1 MFNLINNFFNT
12 SKNLK
17 SVTLGFQ
24 VLKKKTNIEKIFNC
38 IESHSKEARVR
49 YVGGCVRKIL
59 NQEIVDDIDLA
70 TNLEPNQVKEILKN
84 NEINFHETGI
94 EHGTITA
101 MIENEK
107 YEITSLRRDVSTD
120 GRHAK
125 IVFTQDWLLDAERRD
140 FSINAIY
147 SDLDGNLFD
156 PFEGVNDLKNG
167 KIVFVGDADKRIK
180 EDYLRI
186 LRYIR
191 FFNKYSKFD
200 HDRNIVRSI
209 NKNMSGIS
217 KISSDRLLDE
227 FKKIFKNS
235 SLEKIYNDD
244 FSNQTIKLIFPQFK
258 GLENFKNLNN
268 LLFKKLHE
276 QDFIFLLSL
285 LIVDETDNTDYFI
298 YKYNISKKAKK
309 RIYSIKNFYF
319 QKNEKNK
326 INIKN
331 LWRIFYKNGRETLND
346 ILNYKIFTSKKID
359 KKLIEYLEFFKDKKV
374 PVFPIKGEYLMKKFN
389 LTEGKKVGEYLKLL
403 EDFWIKNNFSITEK
417 DLERIVKN

>member
-1 MFNLINNFFNT
+1 MFNLINNFFNS

-17 SVTLGFQ
+17 SVILGFQ
-24 VLKKKTNIEKIFNC
+24 ILKKKTNIEKIFNL
-38 IESHSKEARVR
+38 IESYSKEAQVR

-59 NQEIVDDIDLA
+59 NQEIIDDIDLA
-70 TNLEPNQVKEILKN
+70 TNLEPYQVKEILNN

-107 YEITSLRRDVSTD
+107 YEITSLRQDVSTD

-125 IVFTQDWLLDAERRD
+125 IIFTKDWLKDAERRD
-140 FSINAIY
+140 FTINAIY

-191 FFNKYSKFD
+191 FFTKYSKFD
-200 HDRNIVRSI
+200 HDQNIIKSI

-235 SLEKIYNDD
+235 NLEKVYNDD
-244 FSNQTIKLIFPQFK
+244 FSHQTIKLIFPQFK
-258 GLENFKNLNN
+258 GLENLKNLNK

-276 QDFIFLLSL
+276 QDFIFFLSL
-285 LIVDETDNTDYFI
+285 LIVDESDNTDYFI
-298 YKYNISKKAKK
+298 YKYNVSKKAQK
-309 RIYSIKNFYF
+309 RIYSIKDFYF
-319 QKNEKNK
+319 QKNKKNK
-326 INIKN
+326 IGVKN

-359 KKLIEYLEFFKDKKV
+359 KKLIEYLEYFKDKEV
-374 PVFPIKGEYLMKKFN
+374 PIFPIKGEYLMKKFN
-389 LTEGKKVGEYLKLL
+389 LSEGKKIGENLKLIEEL
-403 EDFWIKNNFSITEK
+403 WIENNFKINDEQIKKIIKN
-417 DLERIVKN
+417 

>member
-389 LTEGKKVGEYLKLL
+389 LTEGKKVGENLKFI
-403 EDFWIKNNFSITEK
+403 EDSWIENNFEINDDEIKKIIKN
-417 DLERIVKN
+417 